1 MYLSFL
7 KIKKT
12 IEIKGSERSLF
23 ISFRGLSCKA
33 KPRKDHSSFLRSRK
47 EEFRKEKG
55 LAFFLLQIFFSF
67 LKKANEA
74 NQILLVQRLEH
85 LPSKLIIQVRV
96 L

>member
-1 MYLSFL
+1 VRTQRIFF
-7 KIKKT
+7 
-12 IEIKGSERSLF
+12 GS
-23 ISFRGLSCKA
+23 LSCKA
-33 KPRKDHSSFLRSRK
+33 KEPKKRRK

-55 LAFFLLQIFFSF
+55 LAFFLLQISF